1 MGTSTQVLEEL
12 EREMGRENR
21 EIEKKK
27 IAKQA
32 KDKELAKKK
41 WEMEKVEAE
50 MGVIQSEINQL
61 EQRRLQNK
69 FKLESIER
77 ELERLSKK

>member
-1 MGTSTQVLEEL
+1 MGTSTQAFEEL
-12 EREMGRENR
+12 EREMDRENR

-32 KDKELAKKK
+32 KDRELTKKK
-41 WEMEKVEAE
+41 LEMEKVEAE
-50 MGVIQSEINQL
+50 VGVIQSEINQL

-69 FKLESIER
+69 VKLESIQR

>member
-1 MGTSTQVLEEL
+1 MGTSTQALEEL

-32 KDKELAKKK
+32 KEKELTKKK

-50 MGVIQSEINQL
+50 VGVIQSEINQL

-69 FKLESIER
+69 IKLESIQR

>member
-32 KDKELAKKK
+32 KEKELTKKK

-50 MGVIQSEINQL
+50 VGVIQSEINQL

-69 FKLESIER
+69 IKLESIQR